1 MMRRLGQLN
10 KDQLVT
16 ITFEL
21 IMKIIFFFVSLFVS
35 QSIIAEPFFEQFKAQ
50 KITNNVYVIHGPKEF
65 PNVKNRGFMN
75 NPAFIVA
82 DKSVVVIDPGSTYE
96 TGEMVLR
103 EIKKITDKPVSHIF
117 NTHVHGD
124 HWLANDIVIQ
134 HFPGAK
140 IIADPRMIKKAKA
153 GEGKNW
159 LDYMIRLTGGIAE
172 GTKITYPTLTA
183 SNGEQVKAAGL
194 TFNIHSVGIGHSG
207 TDIMIE
213 YVEGS
218 TLFTGDNVGHERILR
233 MDDGSF
239 RDLIKTLDKAI
250 SLNLTHYVP
259 GHGMTGDVKIVH
271 LQREYFATLYKQ
283 VSIYTDEG
291 LEDFEMKPKIMRQ
304 LLKFTDWFGF
314 DDQFGKHVSLAKL
327 EFEKAEFE

>member
-1 MMRRLGQLN
+1 MKYLSTYILVITTGLFLSLSYAN
-10 KDQLVT
+10 SKLIVPDTHFSDQFITEMVT
-16 ITFEL
+16 DNIY
-21 IMKIIFFFVSLFVS
+21 I
-35 QSIIAEPFFEQFKAQ
+35 
-50 KITNNVYVIHGPKEF
+50 IHGLNEE
-65 PNVKNRGFMN
+65 PNAINRGFIN
-75 NPAFIVA
+75 NPGFVITNSGVI
-82 DKSVVVIDPGSTYE
+82 VIDPGSTDE
-96 TGEMVLR
+96 IGEIVLKR
-103 EIKKITDKPVSHIF
+103 ISQMTSLPIIAIF

-183 SNGEQVKAAGL
+183 SNGEQVKVAGL
-194 TFNIHSVGIGHSG
+194 TFNIHSVGLGHSG

-233 MDDGSF
+233 MDDGGF